1 MSAMSIEDGRP
12 SGGVA
17 LPPDR
22 EWTVADLE
30 ALPDDGFRYELLD
43 GMLLVTP
50 APVPLHQ
57 RVSRKLLRLLEDGC
71 PDSMEVFHAPLDWQ
85 PDLRTSL
92 EPDLLVVRNED
103 VGPKNVQAPLVLA
116 VEVLSPTTRRKDR
129 LLKRSR
135 YEEGGVASY
144 WIVDPEEPSLL
155 VLDLVDG
162 HYVTSVEVTG
172 DERADLTVPFGIQV
186 TPSELIVR

>member
-1 MSAMSIEDGRP
+1 MSIEDGRP

-22 EWTVADLE
+22 EWTVTDLE

-50 APVPLHQ
+50 APVPVHQ
-57 RVSRKLLRLLEDGC
+57 RVIGKLYRLLAASC
-71 PDSMEVFHAPLDWQ
+71 PASMEAFVAPLDWQ

-103 VGPKNVQAPLVLA
+103 VGPKNIQAPLVLA

-162 HYVTSVEVTG
+162 HYVTTVEVTG
-172 DERADLTVPFGIQV
+172 DERADLIIPFGIQV
-186 TPSELIVR
+186 TPAELIVR